1 MTAIIRQLWRSWQC
15 HPAVFFPYVM
25 QATDSQDRFYA
36 YVVGTLIVKG
46 RCNVAAGKEVS
57 APATLCRIP
66 FCIAI
71 ILNEPRIKHVYWAWS
86 SYQWVAVF
94 FLLCN
99 VHLQGRSVMGYSD
112 RKLRDHLVL
121 VVVAKLLVLVLLWW
135 AFVRDARVEA
145 DSASVARV
153 LTGAVSQQG
162 EMNGNR

>member
-1 MTAIIRQLWRSWQC
+1 
-15 HPAVFFPYVM
+15 
-25 QATDSQDRFYA
+25 
-36 YVVGTLIVKG
+36 
-46 RCNVAAGKEVS
+46 
-57 APATLCRIP
+57 
-66 FCIAI
+66 
-71 ILNEPRIKHVYWAWS
+71 
-86 SYQWVAVF
+86 
-94 FLLCN
+94 
-99 VHLQGRSVMGYSD
+99 MGYSD